1 MKKRIAS
8 AFLAAC
14 LIFPLVSCR
23 GESPEPER
31 ESSGRFRGTEVTL
44 PDSFK
49 IGQGPISLSGG
60 ILRVGGWF
68 VEDYDYTDAVL
79 TLNAATGEVLSDS
92 GVMESAD
99 DGYRESGKFSLEDGY
114 LTVRSLISDDKLEKV
129 RLLRSDEKGKTISE
143 YDCEELFGAGV
154 TGISGSLA
162 SGEGFFG
169 IVFAAESDG
178 ELYIVSNTGAVRI
191 DRNRDIKRV
200 DSSVRITGAVLTGG
214 NLRVFDGNGVY
225 DVDYVSGE
233 MKKNNI
239 SGLRNVKVIPVP
251 GYDFGGITG
260 TAIHGWT
267 RNADGEYE
275 ESVVC
280 DLLSADIPGQIVSAA
295 VGDDHIYAVVRDSLD
310 FAYSLW
316 RLDEIPMNEIKE
328 RKLLTIAVV
337 GRADDFTTYAVC
349 EFNRAHDDIRI
360 EIKRYESESDTDFSS
375 AVTEFER
382 DALSGKL
389 ADILLIDADTGA
401 DITNYSEK
409 GFFTDLTPLM
419 ERSGYDSGNIL
430 DSVKEMSGR
439 DRIYYL
445 PLETATSTLYG
456 RAADFPDEM
465 TLGTMLDKLEN
476 LGEDECLMPFMS
488 FSKMLSL
495 SLDEFIDYDTGK
507 TDFGNDLF
515 RRFAEDYKRFG
526 DGYHSDKMT
535 EDNIFAALANSETLL
550 ISRAP
555 DAGIYAK
562 CAANYGID
570 DLISVGYPTH
580 DGGGTILTPKLI
592 IAVSKDSSDPDAA
605 FGFIRTRIDDKYILR
620 NNSLSA
626 TVTKSSL
633 DKYLS
638 SLPRWLYYGK
648 YGLSR
653 ANEPLD
659 PETAERYVGEGYYEY
674 HLTDEKLAGL
684 RGDIQNARPVTPLEK
699 KIISV
704 IMEELDI
711 YRNREGMSLDEVI
724 KIIDNR
730 VNTYYN
736 EKN

>member
-99 DGYRESGKFSLEDGY
+99 DGYRESGKFSLEDGF

-129 RLLRSDEKGKTISE
+129 RLLRTDAKGKTISE

-178 ELYIVSNTGAVRI
+178 ELYIVSNTGAVLI
-191 DRNRDIKRV
+191 DRNGDIKLV

-251 GYDFGGITG
+251 GYDFGGLTG

-295 VGDDHIYAVVRDSLD
+295 VGDDHIYAVVRNSLD

-337 GRADDFTTYAVC
+337 
-349 EFNRAHDDIRI
+349 
-360 EIKRYESESDTDFSS
+360 
-375 AVTEFER
+375 
-382 DALSGKL
+382 
-389 ADILLIDADTGA
+389 
-401 DITNYSEK
+401 
-409 GFFTDLTPLM
+409 
-419 ERSGYDSGNIL
+419 
-430 DSVKEMSGR
+430 
-439 DRIYYL
+439 
-445 PLETATSTLYG
+445 G

-535 EDNIFAALANSETLL
+535 EDNIFAALANGETLL

-704 IMEELDI
+704 IMEELDV
-711 YRNREGMSLDEVI
+711 YRNREGMSLEEVI

>member
-99 DGYRESGKFSLEDGY
+99 DGYRESGKFSLEDGF

-129 RLLRSDEKGKTISE
+129 RLLRTDAKGKTISE

-178 ELYIVSNTGAVRI
+178 ELYIVSNTGAVLI
-191 DRNRDIKRV
+191 DRNGDIKLV

-275 ESVVC
+275 ESVVY

-328 RKLLTIAVV
+328 RKLLTLAVV
-337 GRADDFTTYAVC
+337 
-349 EFNRAHDDIRI
+349 
-360 EIKRYESESDTDFSS
+360 
-375 AVTEFER
+375 
-382 DALSGKL
+382 
-389 ADILLIDADTGA
+389 
-401 DITNYSEK
+401 
-409 GFFTDLTPLM
+409 
-419 ERSGYDSGNIL
+419 
-430 DSVKEMSGR
+430 
-439 DRIYYL
+439 
-445 PLETATSTLYG
+445 G

-526 DGYHSDKMT
+526 DSYHSDKMT
-535 EDNIFAALANSETLL
+535 EDNIFAALANGETLL

-704 IMEELDI
+704 IMEELDV

>member
-129 RLLRSDEKGKTISE
+129 RLLRTDAKGKTISE

-178 ELYIVSNTGAVRI
+178 ELYIVSNTGAVLI
-191 DRNRDIKRV
+191 DRNGDIKLV

-337 GRADDFTTYAVC
+337 GRAD
-349 EFNRAHDDIRI
+349 N
-360 EIKRYESESDTDFSS
+360 
-375 AVTEFER
+375 
-382 DALSGKL
+382 
-389 ADILLIDADTGA
+389 
-401 DITNYSEK
+401 
-409 GFFTDLTPLM
+409 
-419 ERSGYDSGNIL
+419 
-430 DSVKEMSGR
+430 
-439 DRIYYL
+439 
-445 PLETATSTLYG
+445 
-456 RAADFPDEM
+456 FPDEM

-535 EDNIFAALANSETLL
+535 EDNIFAALANGETLL

-704 IMEELDI
+704 IMEELDV
-711 YRNREGMSLDEVI
+711 YRNREGMSLEDVI